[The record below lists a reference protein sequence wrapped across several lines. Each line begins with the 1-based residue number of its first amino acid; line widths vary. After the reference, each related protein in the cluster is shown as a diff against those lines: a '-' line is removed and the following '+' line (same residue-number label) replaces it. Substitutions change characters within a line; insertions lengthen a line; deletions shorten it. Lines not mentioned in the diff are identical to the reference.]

1 MVDPWYTMH
10 GLTETMG
17 NTHSTTT
24 RRQAAPRAVKTRKSP
39 RRFGLPSQRRAHAA
53 APVAV
58 KPRRKFGFG
67 SSRKHRHGAAAA
79 PVATT
84 TVPSNSMTLRKLKAK
99 ISPGPKVATT
109 NKRSRKHAKKD
120 PVSGF
125 VDKLAPAA
133 GAAGVSA
140 APRHRSRGFGFG
152 RRRPVEP
159 PITTKRGMFSRFQ
172 RARAY

>member
-1 MVDPWYTMH
+1 
-10 GLTETMG
+10 MG

-58 KPRRKFGFG
+58 KPRHKFGFG

-79 PVATT
+79 PVGAT

-99 ISPGPKVATT
+99 ISPGPKVVTT

>member
-1 MVDPWYTMH
+1 
-10 GLTETMG
+10 MG

-39 RRFGLPSQRRAHAA
+39 RRFGLPSRRRAAA
-53 APVAV
+53 APVVV

-79 PVATT
+79 PVAAT

-109 NKRSRKHAKKD
+109 SKRSRKHAKKD
-120 PVSGF
+120 PVSGL

-152 RRRPVEP
+152 RRRPAQP
-159 PITTKRGMFSRFQ
+159 PVTTKRGMFSRFQ

>member
-1 MVDPWYTMH
+1 
-10 GLTETMG
+10 MG

-24 RRQAAPRAVKTRKSP
+24 RRHAAPRAVKTRKSP
-39 RRFGLPSQRRAHAA
+39 RRFGLPSQKRAHAA

-67 SSRKHRHGAAAA
+67 SSRKHRHGAA

-99 ISPGPKVATT
+99 ISPGPKVANT
-109 NKRSRKHAKKD
+109 NKRSRKNAKKD
-120 PVSGF
+120 PVSGI
-125 VDKLAPAA
+125 VNKLAPTV
-133 GAAGVSA
+133 GATGASA

>member
-1 MVDPWYTMH
+1 
-10 GLTETMG
+10 MG
-17 NTHSTTT
+17 NTHSTAT
-24 RRQAAPRAVKTRKSP
+24 RRQAAPRVVKTRKSP
-39 RRFGLPSQRRAHAA
+39 RRFGLPSQRRAAA

-79 PVATT
+79 PVAAT

-109 NKRSRKHAKKD
+109 SKRSRKHTKKD
-120 PVSGF
+120 PVSGL
-125 VDKLAPAA
+125 VDKLAP
-133 GAAGVSA
+133 AAGVSA

-152 RRRPVEP
+152 RRRPAQP
-159 PITTKRGMFSRFQ
+159 PVTTKRGMFSRFQ